1 MQRKALVLLLM
12 CAALLLSALALP
24 GAALAEAQIQS
35 LDDLSGKQ
43 VGILTGSVFD
53 RVLLEH
59 VPDAEPVY
67 FSNYTDQL
75 AALQSGKISAF
86 LQDEPMGRYMMSGVD
101 GLSYLP
107 EYFRAESYAFAL
119 PKGSTALRD
128 DVNRVLS
135 EMKGDG
141 TWEEIDARWFGSD
154 EDAKVLPD
162 LEFTGE
168 NGTIRFATNSGS
180 APFAYLKNGEI
191 VGYDIEMLMHIC
203 SRLGYRP
210 EITDSDFA
218 GILPGLS
225 SGRYDMAGACITVTE
240 ERKQSVLFAD
250 PDYTGGIVAMV
261 LVESEAEDAG
271 LLGYIK
277 DGFHKTFILESRW
290 KLFAEGLGVT
300 ILIAILSALF
310 GTVLGFGVCM
320 ARRSSIKPLSLVAA
334 GFVKLVQGIPVLVIL
349 MVLYYIIL
357 THVQN
362 GIAVAV
368 AGFSINF
375 AAYVSEMMR
384 MGIDTVDKGQLEA
397 ASALGFGKVQVF
409 VKITAPQA
417 IRYVLPVYR
426 GEFISMVKMT
436 SVVGYI
442 AIQDLTRMSDI
453 VRSLTFDAFFSLIA
467 TAIIYFALANLM
479 AAALSM
485 IEIKVDPKRRKREVK
500 GVKMV

>member
-168 NGTIRFATNSGS
+168 NGTIRFATSWATTRES
-180 APFAYLKNGEI
+180 
-191 VGYDIEMLMHIC
+191 IEEL
-203 SRLGYRP
+203 
-210 EITDSDFA
+210 A
-218 GILPGLS
+218 
-225 SGRYDMAGACITVTE
+225 
-240 ERKQSVLFAD
+240 K
-250 PDYTGGIVAMV
+250 
-261 LVESEAEDAG
+261 
-271 LLGYIK
+271 LL
-277 DGFHKTFILESRW
+277 
-290 KLFAEGLGVT
+290 
-300 ILIAILSALF
+300 
-310 GTVLGFGVCM
+310 
-320 ARRSSIKPLSLVAA
+320 
-334 GFVKLVQGIPVLVIL
+334 
-349 MVLYYIIL
+349 
-357 THVQN
+357 
-362 GIAVAV
+362 
-368 AGFSINF
+368 
-375 AAYVSEMMR
+375 
-384 MGIDTVDKGQLEA
+384 
-397 ASALGFGKVQVF
+397 
-409 VKITAPQA
+409 
-417 IRYVLPVYR
+417 
-426 GEFISMVKMT
+426 
-436 SVVGYI
+436 
-442 AIQDLTRMSDI
+442 
-453 VRSLTFDAFFSLIA
+453 
-467 TAIIYFALANLM
+467 
-479 AAALSM
+479 
-485 IEIKVDPKRRKREVK
+485 
-500 GVKMV
+500 